1 MSNRRGLPSPA
12 LLLGMRPV
20 WYCGGNSCGGCSAF
34 GRSCRKR
41 SMVNCARGS
50 SSDELADDCVGAGCA
65 PWPPVTLGSASGA
78 DGRRAM
84 MRDSIGNSGCT
95 GYIARN
101 KTEQKMTREQS
112 KCGEKGDNSKTARW
126 VCFCFHLTLD
136 IGAVKRSTLFCWCGN
151 DVWDRSRRKRTIGYW
166 VWYGMHRRLRHTA
179 RAQRVVLQE
188 TGRDSR
194 RAQAMQAHMVVC
206 LRKERPVAYK
216 ERSMGEVQGGKEN
229 QHVGREQTGYIAHK
243 KNGL

>member
-84 MRDSIGNSGCT
+84 MRDSIGNSACT
-95 GYIARN
+95 GYTARN
-101 KTEQKMTREQS
+101 RTEQKVTREQS
-112 KCGEKGDNSKTARW
+112 KCGEKGDNNKTARW

-188 TGRDSR
+188 RQGETVDVLKPCRHTWLSAYGRSDLWR
-194 RAQAMQAHMVVC
+194 T
-206 LRKERPVAYK
+206 RKEAW
-216 ERSMGEVQGGKEN
+216 ERCRAGRRINTWDGSRQG
-229 QHVGREQTGYIAHK
+229 I
-243 KNGL
+243 